1 MIKGEPFMQRQGKR
15 LAALGLLIGG
25 LSVLAPGTATA
36 ATVWPPGGGV
46 APLKEDWPSGGGVAP
61 LGALVGTV
69 PSSPAILTT
78 SAPAQAEPN
87 MVSNHVQTAGCVSPT
102 VPWSK
107 YVNPPYSFKYKS
119 TTVDFRQWQP
129 SDYSYARVV
138 TRDKRIRVYLESKT
152 GRKCGPFKVGRIPHT
167 KKYLVITKSLPN
179 KNNSVRICVYRYG
192 VAGHK
197 CGAWK
202 REGGKG

>member
-1 MIKGEPFMQRQGKR
+1 MQRQGKR

-25 LSVLAPGTATA
+25 LSGLAPGTATA
-36 ATVWPPGGGV
+36 ETVQ
-46 APLKEDWPSGGGVAP
+46 PSGGGVAP

-69 PSSPAILTT
+69 LSSSATLTT
-78 SAPAQAEPN
+78 SAPARAEPGT
-87 MVSNHVQTAGCVSPT
+87 VSNHVQAAGCVSPT
-102 VPWSK
+102 IPYSK

-138 TRDKRIRVYLESKT
+138 TRDKRIRVYLESKK

-179 KNNSVRICVYRYG
+179 RNNSVRICVYRYG

-202 REGGKG
+202 KEGSQG